1 MPTPRPN
8 DDRVHE
14 PGGDPRWRE
23 SYYFSFFGPEAG
35 IGGFSSI
42 GKRPSRGHAGFIN
55 VIWGPDMQT
64 LVASEFDTIEGHD
77 DNHSVAGLR
86 YSAEQP
92 FGPWRLDFQGS
103 LNDGGAALEC
113 EHRALGPT
121 GRSEA
126 PKVDVGFELSFTPAS
141 SPYLYEERDEWR
153 DLFDGHIDEVG
164 VVEGEVRIGGQRHA
178 ISGRGGKD
186 HSWGVRDWFKPQA
199 WRWIDAV
206 SAEGPELELWRASF
220 DGEWVGDGAVF
231 GDGGS
236 EAITSYEEEVTTAE
250 RPRKPIPVSFEAD
263 VGSEAQGVRLSGD
276 VVRVV
281 PIIFGREIDGSRLTS
296 WNDRALLRCRTG
308 SGAEAWANVEF
319 ESLLREPAGD

>member
-126 PKVDVGFELSFTPAS
+126 P
-141 SPYLYEERDEWR
+141 
-153 DLFDGHIDEVG
+153 
-164 VVEGEVRIGGQRHA
+164 
-178 ISGRGGKD
+178 
-186 HSWGVRDWFKPQA
+186 
-199 WRWIDAV
+199 
-206 SAEGPELELWRASF
+206 
-220 DGEWVGDGAVF
+220 
-231 GDGGS
+231 
-236 EAITSYEEEVTTAE
+236 
-250 RPRKPIPVSFEAD
+250 
-263 VGSEAQGVRLSGD
+263 
-276 VVRVV
+276 
-281 PIIFGREIDGSRLTS
+281 
-296 WNDRALLRCRTG
+296 
-308 SGAEAWANVEF
+308 
-319 ESLLREPAGD
+319 